1 MGSSLAVLQASK
13 VAHASKAPATARAE
27 HARGVV
33 GFGRGSMRSRQ
44 PGSPTLRGRRRLCYW
59 LPSLVRTIRISQ
71 KVPASLDALWVA
83 CATPS
88 GIAGWQADRVTGAVR
103 AGETLGLG
111 WPDLGVSIRLEVI
124 ELLEGK
130 RVVFG
135 HGESRVRF
143 EVSEGEVEL
152 SHSAPFEDDEELG
165 TESSWRLALG
175 TLAHYLDRYAGQ
187 ERDTVWL
194 VKPAK
199 TTAEAA
205 HAFFTLPDAL
215 GAWLGRATAPLG
227 QVGSRYRITLSGGGT
242 MSGVVLAHTEGRDVA
257 LRWDEANY
265 SVITF
270 RTLPSPTGEDERLM
284 VISWSRW
291 SEPDNAQ
298 RIAGE
303 LDGALARLVQVLG
316 GAGAA

>member
-1 MGSSLAVLQASK
+1 
-13 VAHASKAPATARAE
+13 
-27 HARGVV
+27 
-33 GFGRGSMRSRQ
+33 
-44 PGSPTLRGRRRLCYW
+44 
-59 LPSLVRTIRISQ
+59 VRTIHISQ
-71 KVPASLDALWVA
+71 KIPASIDALWVA
-83 CATPS
+83 CATAS
-88 GIAGWQADRVTGAVR
+88 GIAGWQADKVTGVVR

-111 WPDLGVSIRLEVI
+111 WPDLGVSIHLDVI
-124 ELLEGK
+124 EISEG
-130 RVVFG
+130 RSVVFG
-135 HGESRVRF
+135 HGDSRVRF
-143 EVSEGEVEL
+143 EVKEGEVEL
-152 SHSAPFEDDEELG
+152 SHSAPFDEDEELG

-187 ERDTVWL
+187 DRETVWL
-194 VKPAK
+194 VKPAR

-205 HAFFTLPDAL
+205 HAFFTLPDAI
-215 GAWLGRATAPLG
+215 GAWLGRATLPLG
-227 QVGSRYRITLSGGGT
+227 PVGSRYRIALSGGGT
-242 MSGVVLAHTEGRDVA
+242 MSGIVLAHTEGRDLA

-270 RTLPSPTGEDERLM
+270 RTLPSPTGEQERLM

-291 SEPDNAQ
+291 SDLDNAE

>member
-1 MGSSLAVLQASK
+1 
-13 VAHASKAPATARAE
+13 
-27 HARGVV
+27 
-33 GFGRGSMRSRQ
+33 MRSRQ

>member
-1 MGSSLAVLQASK
+1 
-13 VAHASKAPATARAE
+13 
-27 HARGVV
+27 
-33 GFGRGSMRSRQ
+33 
-44 PGSPTLRGRRRLCYW
+44 
-59 LPSLVRTIRISQ
+59 VRTIRISQ
-71 KVPASLDALWVA
+71 KIPASLDALWLA

-88 GIAGWQADRVTGAVR
+88 GIAGWQADQVTGVVQP
-103 AGETLGLG
+103 GETLGLG
-111 WPDLGVSIRLEVI
+111 WPDLGVSIRLDVV
-124 ELLEGK
+124 ELLEGR

-135 HGESRVRF
+135 HGQSRVRF
-143 EVSEGEVEL
+143 EVREGEVEL
-152 SHSAPFEDDEELG
+152 SHSAPFEDDEEIG

-187 ERDTVWL
+187 ERETVWL

-199 TTAEAA
+199 TSAEAA

-215 GAWLGRATAPLG
+215 AAWLGRASAPIG
-227 QVGSRYRITLSGGGT
+227 AVGTRYRIELGAGGS
-242 MSGVVLAHTEGRDVA
+242 MSGVVLAHTEGRDLA

-270 RTLPSPTGEDERLM
+270 RTLPSPVGEQERLL

-291 SEPDNAQ
+291 AELDNAE

-303 LDGALARLVQVLG
+303 LDGALARLVQRLG
-316 GAGAA
+316 AAGAA

>member
-1 MGSSLAVLQASK
+1 MY
-13 VAHASKAPATARAE
+13 
-27 HARGVV
+27 
-33 GFGRGSMRSRQ
+33 
-44 PGSPTLRGRRRLCYW
+44 TLRGRLRLCY
-59 LPSLVRTIRISQ
+59 SGAAYVRTIRISQ
-71 KVPASLDALWVA
+71 KIPASLDALWLA

-88 GIAGWQADRVTGAVR
+88 GIEGWQADQVTGVVQ

-111 WPDLGVSIRLEVI
+111 WPDLGVSIRLDVL
-124 ELLEGK
+124 ELLEGR

-135 HGESRVRF
+135 HGQSRVRF
-143 EVSEGEVEL
+143 EVREGEVEL

-194 VKPAK
+194 VKPAR

-215 GAWLGRATAPLG
+215 AAWLGRAASPIG
-227 QVGSRYRITLSGGGT
+227 DVGTRYRIALGAGGS
-242 MSGVVLAHTEGRDVA
+242 MSGVVLAHTEGRDLA

-270 RTLPSPTGEDERLM
+270 RTLPSPTGDQERLL

-291 SEPDNAQ
+291 AELDNAEL
-298 RIAGE
+298 IAGE
-303 LDGALARLVQVLG
+303 LDGALARLIQLLG
-316 GAGAA
+316 TAGAA

>member
-1 MGSSLAVLQASK
+1 
-13 VAHASKAPATARAE
+13 
-27 HARGVV
+27 
-33 GFGRGSMRSRQ
+33 
-44 PGSPTLRGRRRLCYW
+44 
-59 LPSLVRTIRISQ
+59 VRTIRISQ
-71 KVPASLDALWVA
+71 KIPASLDALWVA

-111 WPDLGVSIRLEVI
+111 WPDLGVSIRLDVI
-124 ELLEGK
+124 ELLEGR

-143 EVSEGEVEL
+143 EVKEGEVEL
-152 SHSAPFEDDEELG
+152 SHSAPFDEDEELG

-187 ERDTVWL
+187 ERETVWL

-227 QVGSRYRITLSGGGT
+227 VVGSRYRIALSGGGT
-242 MSGVVLAHTEGRDVA
+242 MSGVVLAHTEGRDLA

-265 SVITF
+265 SVVTF
-270 RTLPSPTGEDERLM
+270 RTLPSPTGEHERLM

-291 SEPDNAQ
+291 SELDNAE
-298 RIAGE
+298 RVAGE

>member
-1 MGSSLAVLQASK
+1 
-13 VAHASKAPATARAE
+13 
-27 HARGVV
+27 
-33 GFGRGSMRSRQ
+33 MRSG
-44 PGSPTLRGRRRLCYW
+44 GSRSLTLRGWRFLCYSGA
-59 LPSLVRTIRISQ
+59 LLVRTIRISQ
-71 KVPASLDALWVA
+71 KIPASLDALWVA

-88 GIAGWQADRVTGAVR
+88 GIAGWQADKVTGAVR

-111 WPDLGVSIRLEVI
+111 WPDLGVSIRLDVI
-124 ELLEGK
+124 ELLEG
-130 RVVFG
+130 RLVVFG
-135 HGESRVRF
+135 HGDSRVRF
-143 EVSEGEVEL
+143 EVKEGEVEL
-152 SHSAPFEDDEELG
+152 SHSAPFDEDEELG

-187 ERDTVWL
+187 PRETVWL

-227 QVGSRYRITLSGGGT
+227 DVGSRYRISLSGGGT
-242 MSGVVLAHTEGRDVA
+242 MSGVVLAHTEGRDLA

-270 RTLPSPTGEDERLM
+270 RTLPSPTGEHERLM

-291 SEPDNAQ
+291 SELENAE

>member
-1 MGSSLAVLQASK
+1 M
-13 VAHASKAPATARAE
+13 E
-27 HARGVV
+27 
-33 GFGRGSMRSRQ
+33 
-44 PGSPTLRGRRRLCYW
+44 
-59 LPSLVRTIRISQ
+59 
-71 KVPASLDALWVA
+71 
-83 CATPS
+83 
-88 GIAGWQADRVTGAVR
+88 

-111 WPDLGVSIRLEVI
+111 WPDLGVSIRLDVL
-124 ELLEGK
+124 ELMHGR

-135 HGESRVRF
+135 HGDARVSF
-143 EVSEGEVEL
+143 ELREGEVEL
-152 SHSAPFEDDEELG
+152 SHSAAFDEDEELG

-175 TLAHYLDRYAGQ
+175 TLAHYLDRHAGQ
-187 ERDTVWL
+187 ERATAWL

-215 GAWLGRATAPLG
+215 GAWLGRSAAAIGGP
-227 QVGSRYRITLSGGGT
+227 GSRYRIALGSGGS
-242 MSGVVLAHTEGRDVA
+242 MSGVVLAHTEGRDLA
-257 LRWDEANY
+257 LRWDEAAY

-270 RTLPSPTGEDERLM
+270 RTLPSPSGEHERLI

-291 SEPDNAQ
+291 SELDNAE

-316 GAGAA
+316 AVGSA

>member
-1 MGSSLAVLQASK
+1 MGLWYGVAIVARDPCASGGLLRP
-13 VAHASKAPATARAE
+13 S
-27 HARGVV
+27 
-33 GFGRGSMRSRQ
+33 
-44 PGSPTLRGRRRLCYW
+44 LRGLRWLCYCQ
-59 LPSLVRTIRISQ
+59 PSLVRTIRISQ
-71 KVPASLDALWVA
+71 KIPASLDALWVA

-88 GIAGWQADRVTGAVR
+88 GIAGWQADKVTGAVR

-111 WPDLGVSIRLEVI
+111 WPDLGVSIRLDVL

-135 HGESRVRF
+135 HGDSRVRF
-143 EVSEGEVEL
+143 ELKEGEVEL

-175 TLAHYLDRYAGQ
+175 TLSHYLARYAGR
-187 ERDTVWL
+187 ERETEWL
-194 VKPAK
+194 VKPAV
-199 TTAEAA
+199 TTAESA

-215 GAWLGRATAPLG
+215 GAWLGKATAPLG
-227 QVGSRYRITLSGGGT
+227 PVGSRYRIALSGGGS
-242 MSGVVLAHTEGRDVA
+242 MSGVVLAHTEGRDLA
-257 LRWDEANY
+257 LRWDEADY

-270 RTLPSPTGEDERLM
+270 RTLPSPNGDHERLL

-303 LDGALARLVQVLG
+303 LDGALARLVQLLDRTG
-316 GAGAA
+316 MA

>member
-1 MGSSLAVLQASK
+1 
-13 VAHASKAPATARAE
+13 
-27 HARGVV
+27 
-33 GFGRGSMRSRQ
+33 
-44 PGSPTLRGRRRLCYW
+44 
-59 LPSLVRTIRISQ
+59 VRTIRISQ
-71 KVPASLDALWVA
+71 KIPASVDALWVA

-88 GIAGWQADRVTGAVR
+88 GIAGWQADKVTGSVE

-111 WPDLGVSIRLEVI
+111 WPDLGVSIRLDVI
-124 ELLEGK
+124 ELLERK
-130 RVVFG
+130 CVVFG
-135 HGESRVRF
+135 HGDSRVRF
-143 EVSEGEVEL
+143 EVRDGEVEL

-175 TLAHYLDRYAGQ
+175 TLAHYLDRYAGR
-187 ERDTVWL
+187 ERETVWI

-205 HAFFTLPDAL
+205 HAFFTLPHAI
-215 GAWLGRATAPLG
+215 GAWLGRTANELG
-227 QVGSRYRITLSGGGT
+227 AAGSRYRIALSGGGT
-242 MSGVVLAHTEGRDVA
+242 MSGVVLAHTEGRDLA

-270 RTLPSPTGEDERLM
+270 RTLPSPSGEHERLL

-291 SEPDNAQ
+291 AELDNAE

-303 LDGALARLVQVLG
+303 LDGALARLVQLLST
-316 GAGAA
+316 AGAA

>member
-1 MGSSLAVLQASK
+1 
-13 VAHASKAPATARAE
+13 
-27 HARGVV
+27 
-33 GFGRGSMRSRQ
+33 
-44 PGSPTLRGRRRLCYW
+44 
-59 LPSLVRTIRISQ
+59 VRTIRISQ
-71 KVPASLDALWVA
+71 KIPASLDALWVA

-103 AGETLGLG
+103 PGETLGLG
-111 WPDLGVSIRLEVI
+111 WPDLGVSIRLDVL
-124 ELLEGK
+124 ELLEG
-130 RVVFG
+130 RRIVFG
-135 HGESRVRF
+135 HGDSRVRF
-143 EVSEGEVEL
+143 EVKEGEVEL
-152 SHSAPFEDDEELG
+152 SHSAPFDEDEELG

-187 ERDTVWL
+187 ERETVWL

-215 GAWLGRATAPLG
+215 GAWLGRATAALG
-227 QVGSRYRITLSGGGT
+227 DVGSRYRITLSSGGT
-242 MSGVVLAHTEGRDVA
+242 MSGVVLAHTEGRDLA

-270 RTLPSPTGEDERLM
+270 RTLPSPVGDHERLM

-291 SEPDNAQ
+291 SELDNAE
-298 RIAGE
+298 RVAGE
-303 LDGALARLVQVLG
+303 LEGALARLVQVLG

>member
-1 MGSSLAVLQASK
+1 MGS
-13 VAHASKAPATARAE
+13 AE
-27 HARGVV
+27 ACDH
-33 GFGRGSMRSRQ
+33 
-44 PGSPTLRGRRRLCYW
+44 TLRGQAWLCYSGAA
-59 LPSLVRTIRISQ
+59 LLRTIRISQ
-71 KVPASLDALWVA
+71 KIPASLDALWLA

-88 GIAGWQADRVTGAVR
+88 GIAGWQADQVTGVVQ
-103 AGETLGLG
+103 AGESLGLG
-111 WPDLGVSIRLEVI
+111 WPDLGVSIRLDVL
-124 ELLEGK
+124 ELHEG
-130 RVVFG
+130 RRIVFG
-135 HGESRVRF
+135 HGDSRVRF
-143 EVSEGEVEL
+143 EVREGEVEL

-175 TLAHYLDRYAGQ
+175 TLAHYLDRYAGH
-187 ERDTVWL
+187 ERETVWL

-205 HAFFTLPDAL
+205 HAFFTLPSAL
-215 GAWLGRATAPLG
+215 GAWLGRSASALG
-227 QVGSRYRITLSGGGT
+227 DVGSRYRIELGSGGS
-242 MSGVVLAHTEGRDVA
+242 MSGVVLAHTEGRDLA

-270 RTLPSPTGEDERLM
+270 RTLPSPTGEHERLL

-291 SEPDNAQ
+291 SELENAE

-316 GAGAA
+316 TVGAA

>member
-1 MGSSLAVLQASK
+1 M
-13 VAHASKAPATARAE
+13 
-27 HARGVV
+27 
-33 GFGRGSMRSRQ
+33 
-44 PGSPTLRGRRRLCYW
+44 
-59 LPSLVRTIRISQ
+59 RTIRISQ
-71 KVPASLDALWVA
+71 KIPATSDALWVA

-88 GIAGWQADRVTGAVR
+88 GIAGWQADKVTGSVEP
-103 AGETLGLG
+103 GETVGLG
-111 WPDLGVSIRLEVI
+111 WPDLGVSIRLDVL
-124 ELLEGK
+124 ELLEGR

-143 EVSEGEVEL
+143 EVKEGEVEL

-175 TLAHYLDRYAGQ
+175 TLSHYLERYAGQ
-187 ERDTVWL
+187 ERETVWL

-215 GAWLGRATAPLG
+215 GAWLGRASTTLG
-227 QVGSRYRITLSGGGT
+227 AVGSRYRIALSGGGT
-242 MSGVVLAHTEGRDVA
+242 MSGVVLAHTEGRDLA
-257 LRWDEANY
+257 LRWDEADY

-270 RTLPSPTGEDERLM
+270 RTLPSPTGEHERLL

-291 SEPDNAQ
+291 SYLENAE

-303 LDGALARLVQVLG
+303 LDGALARLVQLLG